1 MQTLL
6 TTPLAGSSGAL
17 VAALPAGSEPGLLAL
32 FLEAGPVA
40 KLVLSV
46 LILFSLASWAVML
59 SKSSQFRKLEKD
71 NARFL
76 DHFRRSAR
84 FSEINSVTD
93 QYASAPLVSLFQAG
107 YLEID
112 TQVKAASAKTGQQA
126 FQIRSMRGIER
137 SLQRAIGVEVQNL
150 SRHSQVLATTA
161 AATPFIGLFG
171 TVWGIMLAFNDIG
184 MSGAAS
190 IAVVAPGIAEAL
202 INTAAGLV
210 AAIPALIGYNQ
221 LAARIRAV
229 KSELE
234 DFALEFLNLAERNF
248 T

>member
-1 MQTLL
+1 MPYLL
-6 TTPLAGSSGAL
+6 S
-17 VAALPAGSEPGLLAL
+17 AAVPHSADTGMLAL
-32 FLEAGPVA
+32 FMQAGPLA
-40 KLVLSV
+40 RFVLSILV
-46 LILFSLASWAVML
+46 LFSLASWAVML
-59 SKSSQFRKLEKD
+59 SKSNQFRRIEKD

-76 DHFRRSAR
+76 DHFRKSAR

-93 QYASAPLVSLFQAG
+93 QFAAAPLVSLFQAG

-112 TQVKAASAKTGQQA
+112 TQVKALAAKSGQQS
-126 FQIRSMRGIER
+126 FQIKSMRGIER
-137 SLQRAIGVEVQNL
+137 SLQRAIGVEIQNL

-171 TVWGIMLAFNDIG
+171 TVCGIMIAFNDIG
-184 MSGAAS
+184 ASGSAS
-190 IAVVAPGIAEAL
+190 IVVVAPGIAEAL

-221 LAARIRAV
+221 LASRIKGVRA
-229 KSELE
+229 ELE